1 MLVSKEVTLSFPRIT
16 GSLLICCVIVQGV
29 IADTITYQQLRQDQ
43 GSRAFTTAPIPAVAR
58 TYGETQNHKRLAG
71 VIPSTNSAME
81 SSSQPEFV
89 RLPDGRIL
97 AGGPGA
103 ACDENCIDPV
113 APAAF
118 REESSKKWLIIAPIV
133 AGAVICALLC
143 RSSDGQGSEPLPPIA
158 IPTPNPFPPT
168 NPNAGGPFPPSSGDL
183 PADVPEPGTL
193 VLLGIGLG
201 TMLIGRRRRS
211 AQAAKQANMDR

>member
-1 MLVSKEVTLSFPRIT
+1 LSFTRIAV
-16 GSLLICCVIVQGV
+16 SLLFSCTIVQGA
-29 IADTITYQQLRQDQ
+29 IADTITYQQLRHDQ
-43 GSRAFTTAPIPAVAR
+43 GSRAYTSAPIPAVAR
-58 TYGETQNHKRLAG
+58 TSAETQNQQRLTG
-71 VIPSTNSAME
+71 VIPPTHSAME

-89 RLPDGRIL
+89 RLADGRI
-97 AGGPGA
+97 ARGGLDA

-133 AGAVICALLC
+133 AGAVICAMLC
-143 RSSDGQGSEPLPPIA
+143 RSSDDQSSEPLPPIA
-158 IPTPNPFPPT
+158 IPTPNPFPPAAP
-168 NPNAGGPFPPSSGDL
+168 NPGVPFPGGGGDL
-183 PADVPEPGTL
+183 PAEVPEPGTL

-211 AQAAKQANMDR
+211 AQATKKTNIDQ

>member
-1 MLVSKEVTLSFPRIT
+1 MSFPRIA

-29 IADTITYQQLRQDQ
+29 VADTITYQQLLQDQ
-43 GSRAFTTAPIPAVAR
+43 GSRAFTTASIPAVAR
-58 TYGETQNHKRLAG
+58 ISEETQNHQRITG
-71 VIPSTNSAME
+71 VVPPTHSAME

-89 RLPDGRIL
+89 RLADGRIVR
-97 AGGPGA
+97 GGPNA

-133 AGAVICALLC
+133 AGAVLCAILC
-143 RSSDGQGSEPLPPIA
+143 RSSDGQSSEPLPPIA
-158 IPTPNPFPPT
+158 IPTPNPFPPSGP
-168 NPNAGGPFPPSSGDL
+168 NPGGPFPGGGGGL
-183 PADVPEPGTL
+183 PAEVPEPGTL

-201 TMLIGRRRRS
+201 TMLIGRRRKS
-211 AQAAKQANMDR
+211 AQAAKQTNIDQ